1 MTMAKIAVFD
11 INRTQV
17 SEREIAD
24 GVFNDDVKGY
34 LIHDMVR
41 YQRAKR
47 RQGTAKTKTRSEVAG
62 GGKKPY
68 RQKGTGNA
76 RQGTIRAPH
85 FVGGGTA
92 FGPTP
97 RDYEFKLN
105 RKVKKAALR
114 SALSARFKDERLT
127 VLNALE
133 IEKVST
139 KGFAEILKRFEISN
153 VLVVIDEPNAK
164 VELSAR
170 NIPGVKVLRA
180 DGVNVYDVM
189 KHTNLVLTEGA
200 VTRLEGALA

>member
-1 MTMAKIAVFD
+1 MAKIAVYD
-11 INRTQV
+11 MNRTQV
-17 SEREIAD
+17 SERELAD
-24 GVFNDDVKGY
+24 VVFNDDVKGY

-41 YQRAKR
+41 YQLAKR
-47 RQGTAKTKTRSEVAG
+47 RQGTHKTKTRSEVAG

-76 RQGTIRAPH
+76 RQGCIRAPH
-85 FVGGGTA
+85 YVGGGTA

-97 RDYEFKLN
+97 RDYSFKLN

-114 SALSARFKDERLT
+114 SALSVRFKNEKLT
-127 VLNALE
+127 VLNSLE
-133 IEKVST
+133 VEKVST
-139 KGFAEILKRFEISN
+139 KGFVEILKRFEISN
-153 VLVVIDEPNAK
+153 VLVVIDEANAN

-189 KHTNLVLTEGA
+189 KHNNLVLTEGA
-200 VTRLEGALA
+200 VSRLEGALA